1 VSTVFNINFCNMTSI
16 FFDFFAFNSFT
27 APTVDNWQI
36 LGLAGNDTLT
46 GNALADIIEGG
57 TGDDRLFGL
66 GGNDVLNGGDGND
79 SLDGGIGDD
88 YISGEIG
95 NDTLVGSLGSDFF
108 NGGAGTDVANYSSFG
123 SSITLL
129 PTGAILK
136 GGGATDQLFQVE
148 TIIANAG
155 FSNNIIDAS
164 GAASPAS
171 INVNLGAATN
181 NLQVLG
187 GPVLTFTVTNFDD
200 VIGTN
205 RNDVITGDGQ
215 ANILSGNAGNDII
228 NGGLGNDTLNGGLGN
243 DTLNGGDGNDTLNGG
258 DDNDTFVGSLGSDF
272 LNGAAGTD
280 VANYSSFGSSITLL
294 PTGTILKAGG
304 TTDQLFQVETIIA
317 NAGFSNNTINA
328 SGAASPASIN
338 VNLGLSTN
346 NLQVLGGPVLTFTVT
361 NFDDVIGTNQNDVI
375 TGDGQANI
383 LSGNAGNDII
393 NGGLGNDTLNGGSG
407 IDTLTGNADADTFVF
422 QFGQSTISDLTLPDQ
437 ITDFTIGT
445 DRIDLLLSTG
455 AATGAPLSFTRA
467 ANSIAATRT
476 ALATQVFTDANGL
489 LAGNQ
494 ALAANSAALVQV
506 TAGAIAGTYL
516 FINDSTAA
524 LSSTN
529 DLLVNITGFS
539 GALPGV
545 GSIPV
550 ANFFV

>member
-1 VSTVFNINFCNMTSI
+1 MPSQYI
-16 FFDFFAFNSFT
+16 DFFNLNSFT

-46 GNALADIIEGG
+46 GNSLADIIEGG

-79 SLDGGIGDD
+79 FLDGGSGDD
-88 YISGEIG
+88 YVSGEIG
-95 NDTLVGSLGSDFF
+95 NDTLFGSLGSDFF

-129 PTGAILK
+129 PTGSILK
-136 GGGATDQLFQVE
+136 GGG
-148 TIIANAG
+148 G
-155 FSNNIIDAS
+155 
-164 GAASPAS
+164 
-171 INVNLGAATN
+171 
-181 NLQVLG
+181 
-187 GPVLTFTVTNFDD
+187 
-200 VIGTN
+200 
-205 RNDVITGDGQ
+205 
-215 ANILSGNAGNDII
+215 
-228 NGGLGNDTLNGGLGN
+228 
-243 DTLNGGDGNDTLNGG
+243 
-258 DDNDTFVGSLGSDF
+258 
-272 LNGAAGTD
+272 
-280 VANYSSFGSSITLL
+280 
-294 PTGTILKAGG
+294 
-304 TTDQLFQVETIIA
+304 TDQLFQVETIIA
-317 NAGFSNNTINA
+317 NAGFSNNTIDA

-361 NFDDVIGTNQNDVI
+361 NFDDVIGTNQSDVI

-383 LSGNAGNDII
+383 LLGNAGNDSI
-393 NGGLGNDTLNGGSG
+393 NGGLGNDSLTGGLGNDTLNGGSG
-407 IDTLTGNADADTFVF
+407 IDTLTGNGDADTFVF
-422 QFGQSTISDLTLPDQ
+422 QFGQSTISDFTLPDR
-437 ITDFTIGT
+437 ITDFAIGT

-467 ANSIAATRT
+467 ANSTAATRT

-489 LAGNQ
+489 LASNQ

-506 TAGAIAGTYL
+506 TGAIAGTYL
-516 FINDSTAA
+516 LINDSTAT

-539 GALPGV
+539 GALPGL

-550 ANFFV
+550 ASFFV

>member
-1 VSTVFNINFCNMTSI
+1 MPSQYI
-16 FFDFFAFNSFT
+16 DFFNLNSFT

-46 GNALADIIEGG
+46 GNSLADIIEGG

-79 SLDGGIGDD
+79 FLDGGSGDD
-88 YISGEIG
+88 YVSGEIG
-95 NDTLVGSLGSDFF
+95 NDNFFGSLGSDFF

-129 PTGAILK
+129 PTGSILK
-136 GGGATDQLFQVE
+136 GGGGTDQLFQVE

-155 FSNNIIDAS
+155 FSNNTIDAS

-171 INVNLGAATN
+171 INVNLGLSTN

-205 RNDVITGDGQ
+205 QSDTITGDGQ

-243 DTLNGGDGNDTLNGG
+243 DTLNGGDDNDTL
-258 DDNDTFVGSLGSDF
+258 VGSLGSDF
-272 LNGAAGTD
+272 LNGGAGTD

-317 NAGFSNNTINA
+317 NAGFSNNTIDA

-361 NFDDVIGTNQNDVI
+361 NFDDVIGTNQSDVI

-383 LSGNAGNDII
+383 LLGNAGNDSI
-393 NGGLGNDTLNGGSG
+393 NGGLGNDSLTGGLGNDTLNGGSG
-407 IDTLTGNADADTFVF
+407 IDTLTGNGDADTFVF
-422 QFGQSTISDLTLPDQ
+422 QFGQSTISDFTLPDR
-437 ITDFTIGT
+437 ITDFAIGT

-467 ANSIAATRT
+467 ANSTAATRT

-489 LAGNQ
+489 LASNQ

-506 TAGAIAGTYL
+506 TGAIAGTYL
-516 FINDSTAA
+516 LINDSTAT

-539 GALPGV
+539 GALPGL

-550 ANFFV
+550 ASFFV

>member
-1 VSTVFNINFCNMTSI
+1 MSTIFNINFRNMAQI

-46 GNALADIIEGG
+46 GNSLADIIEGG
-57 TGDDRLFGL
+57 TGNDRLFGL

-79 SLDGGIGDD
+79 FLDGGFGDD
-88 YISGEIG
+88 YLSGEIG
-95 NDTLVGSLGSDFF
+95 NDTLFGSLGSDFF
-108 NGGAGTDVANYSSFG
+108 NGGAGTDVANYGSFG

-155 FSNNIIDAS
+155 FSNNTIDAS
-164 GAASPAS
+164 GAASPEV

-205 RNDVITGDGQ
+205 RNDTITGDLQ
-215 ANILSGNAGNDII
+215 ANILSGNAGNDSI
-228 NGGLGNDTLNGGLGN
+228 NGGLGNDILNGGFGN
-243 DTLNGGDGNDTLNGG
+243 DN
-258 DDNDTFVGSLGSDF
+258 
-272 LNGAAGTD
+272 
-280 VANYSSFGSSITLL
+280 
-294 PTGTILKAGG
+294 
-304 TTDQLFQVETIIA
+304 
-317 NAGFSNNTINA
+317 
-328 SGAASPASIN
+328 
-338 VNLGLSTN
+338 
-346 NLQVLGGPVLTFTVT
+346 
-361 NFDDVIGTNQNDVI
+361 
-375 TGDGQANI
+375 
-383 LSGNAGNDII
+383 
-393 NGGLGNDTLNGGSG
+393 LNGGSG

-422 QFGQSTISDLTLPDQ
+422 QFGQSSVSDLTLPDR
-437 ITDFTIGT
+437 ITDFAIGT
-445 DRIDLLLSTG
+445 DKIDLLLSTG
-455 AATGAPLSFTRA
+455 AATGAPVSFTRA

-529 DLLVNITGFS
+529 DLLINITGFS
-539 GALPGV
+539 GALPGF

-550 ANFFV
+550 ASFFV

>member
-1 VSTVFNINFCNMTSI
+1 MSTIFNINFRNMAQI

-57 TGDDRLFGL
+57 AGDDRLFGL

-95 NDTLVGSLGSDFF
+95 NDTLFGSLGSDFF
-108 NGGAGTDVANYSSFG
+108 NGGAGTDVANYGSFG

-129 PTGAILK
+129 PTGSILK

-155 FSNNIIDAS
+155 FSNNTIDAS
-164 GAASPAS
+164 SAASPGF
-171 INVNLGAATN
+171 INVDLSAATN
-181 NLQVLG
+181 NLRVLG

-205 RNDVITGDGQ
+205 RNDTITGDLQ
-215 ANILSGNAGNDII
+215 ANILSGNAGNDSI
-228 NGGLGNDTLNGGLGN
+228 NGGLG
-243 DTLNGGDGNDTLNGG
+243 
-258 DDNDTFVGSLGSDF
+258 
-272 LNGAAGTD
+272 
-280 VANYSSFGSSITLL
+280 
-294 PTGTILKAGG
+294 
-304 TTDQLFQVETIIA
+304 
-317 NAGFSNNTINA
+317 
-328 SGAASPASIN
+328 
-338 VNLGLSTN
+338 
-346 NLQVLGGPVLTFTVT
+346 
-361 NFDDVIGTNQNDVI
+361 
-375 TGDGQANI
+375 
-383 LSGNAGNDII
+383 GNDIL

-407 IDTLTGNADADTFVF
+407 IDTLTGGGDADTFVF

-437 ITDFTIGT
+437 ITDFAIGT

-455 AATGAPLSFTRA
+455 AATGAPVSFTRA
-467 ANSIAATRT
+467 ANSTAATRT

-494 ALAANSAALVQV
+494 ALAASSAALVQV
-506 TAGAIAGTYL
+506 TSSPIAGTYL
-516 FINDSTAA
+516 FINDSTAT
-524 LSSTN
+524 LSLAN

-539 GALPGV
+539 GILPGF
-545 GSIPV
+545 GNITPV
-550 ANFFV
+550 SSFFA

>member
-1 VSTVFNINFCNMTSI
+1 MTSI
-16 FFDFFAFNSFT
+16 YFDFFAFNSFT
-27 APTVDNWQI
+27 AATVDNWQI

-57 TGDDRLFGL
+57 AGDDRLFGL

-155 FSNNIIDAS
+155 FSNNTIDAS
-164 GAASPAS
+164 GAASPGF

-187 GPVLTFTVTNFDD
+187 GPVLTFTATNFDD

-205 RNDVITGDGQ
+205 QSDVITGDGQ
-215 ANILSGNAGNDII
+215 ANILSGNGGNDSI
-228 NGGLGNDTLNGGLGN
+228 NGGLNND
-243 DTLNGGDGNDTLNGG
+243 
-258 DDNDTFVGSLGSDF
+258 SLS
-272 LNGAAGTD
+272 
-280 VANYSSFGSSITLL
+280 
-294 PTGTILKAGG
+294 
-304 TTDQLFQVETIIA
+304 
-317 NAGFSNNTINA
+317 
-328 SGAASPASIN
+328 
-338 VNLGLSTN
+338 
-346 NLQVLGGPVLTFTVT
+346 
-361 NFDDVIGTNQNDVI
+361 
-375 TGDGQANI
+375 
-383 LSGNAGNDII
+383 
-393 NGGLGNDTLNGGSG
+393 GGLGNDTLNGGSG
-407 IDTLTGNADADTFVF
+407 VDTLTGNGDADTFVF

-437 ITDFTIGT
+437 ITDFAIGT
-445 DRIDLLLSTG
+445 DRIDLLLSNG

-494 ALAANSAALVQV
+494 ALGANSAALVQV

-516 FINDSTAA
+516 LVNDSTAA

-539 GALPGV
+539 GTLPGF
-545 GSIPV
+545 GNITPV
-550 ANFFV
+550 SSFFA